1 MAEGGAATKLGG
13 RPGIREVDD
22 IEDPGRDTETNP
34 GLGAVGATS
43 GTPLAYINLL
53 EIPASEA
60 SPKLEPNVA
69 DCGDTSGGPGEGL
82 GGRVSPFA

>member
-1 MAEGGAATKLGG
+1 MAEGAAAMTLAG
-13 RPGIREVDD
+13 RPGILEVDD

-43 GTPLAYINLL
+43 GTPLAYMNLL
-53 EIPASEA
+53 EIPASEVG
-60 SPKLEPNVA
+60 PKLGPKVA

-82 GGRVSPFA
+82 GGSVSPLA